1 MRLWKGNPFL
11 GLGWEIT
18 KTKHGPGEA
27 SSLGLALGGQV
38 PIQAQGL
45 GSDVKLLCEQEEI
58 LIQEVLFDL
67 MFTPALLVSTCVIY
81 PEVIMSGPDPP
92 WPRRVGTSGNI
103 LSH

>member
-18 KTKHGPGEA
+18 KTKRGPREA

-45 GSDVKLLCEQEEI
+45 GSDVKLLCKQEEI
-58 LIQEVLFDL
+58 LIQEVLF
-67 MFTPALLVSTCVIY
+67 ALLMSTCVIC

-92 WPRRVGTSGNI
+92 WPRQVGTSGNV